1 MKLVQIFSTALI
13 LGFMSLHL
21 VNAQT
26 YKNNNDEETENIQLQ
41 QTPLEVLGLFGI
53 NSEPNPRNEE
63 LSGNSVFLRQV
74 GDFNNANIQSN
85 TNASEIKLQQNGDFN
100 RTGLFYNTRTAF
112 ADLQQNGDR
121 NTIRDFVIDPNA
133 DISLDL
139 IQQGDG
145 LYFER
150 FGSNSLTESLQFRQ
164 TPASPVVIIRSF
176 Q

>member
-1 MKLVQIFSTALI
+1 MKSLQFFTAVLF
-13 LGFMSLHL
+13 LFFLSHQCLS
-21 VNAQT
+21 AQT
-26 YKNNNDEETENIQLQ
+26 YKDDDDEETDDLELQ
-41 QTPLEVLGLFGI
+41 QTSPEVLGLLGI
-53 NSEPNPRNEE
+53 NTETNPRNEQ
-63 LSGNSVFLRQV
+63 LQGNSVFLRQV
-74 GDFNNANIQSN
+74 GEFNQAAILTN
-85 TNASEIKLQQNGDFN
+85 TEASEIKVQQNGDFN
-100 RTGLFYNTRTAF
+100 RTGLFYNTKTAF
-112 ADLQQNGDR
+112 ADLQQNGDA
-121 NTIRDFVIDPNA
+121 NTIRDFVIDPTA